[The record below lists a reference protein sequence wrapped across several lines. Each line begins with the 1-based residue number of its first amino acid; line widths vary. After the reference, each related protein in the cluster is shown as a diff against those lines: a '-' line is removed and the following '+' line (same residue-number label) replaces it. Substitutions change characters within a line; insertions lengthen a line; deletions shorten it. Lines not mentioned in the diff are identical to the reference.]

1 MPSWELYEQQ
11 SPTYHSLILP
21 PDVPKVAIEAG
32 VTLGWSKYVGSR
44 GDVIGLNR
52 FGASAKGD
60 VVYAK
65 LGFNVEN
72 VVNRVM
78 TLLKK

>member
-1 MPSWELYEQQ
+1 MPSWKLYDQQ
-11 SPTYHSLILP
+11 STDYHSHILP

-32 VTLGWSKYVGSR
+32 VTLGWSKYVGSQ

-52 FGASAKGD
+52 FGASGKGD
-60 VVYAK
+60 IIYAE
-65 LGFNVEN
+65 LGFNVDN

-78 TLLKK
+78 RLLKK